1 MGRTIFGSLLFTW
14 SLIVIPANLGNQGF
28 FADLLFGF
36 LILILGLVLLIT
48 GIGRLLEDGR
58 NRVQQ
63 NYPGPGGL
71 YAPRDD
77 SGSAGQRITEG
88 IVAGVVSGVILSVVQ
103 KVLGG

>member
-28 FADLLFGF
+28 FPDLVFGF
-36 LILILGLVLLIT
+36 LILILGLILLVT

-63 NYPGPGGL
+63 NHPGL
-71 YAPRDD
+71 YAPRND
-77 SGSAGQRITEG
+77 SSSAGHRITEG
-88 IVAGVVSGVILSVVQ
+88 IVIGVVSGVILPVLQ